1 MNNYSG
7 FEPQDHTHLQI
18 QGRIAGLI
26 PSDWVAV
33 WNAADSADV
42 VSASAKLNEYR
53 QGRRRLPLCLEGG
66 RPLEYRLVRI
76 TVRQT
81 VTTEVVDEQE
91 VTA

>member
-1 MNNYSG
+1 
-7 FEPQDHTHLQI
+7 
-18 QGRIAGLI
+18 
-26 PSDWVAV
+26 
-33 WNAADSADV
+33 
-42 VSASAKLNEYR
+42 
-53 QGRRRLPLCLEGG
+53 LPLCLEGG